1 MKKKSFFQTN
11 ILWQL
16 LLLCILTIGIFGI
29 ITLFDVFGSKYGNI
43 TNFLNM
49 TSLDDKLIYCV
60 FLCGVI
66 FPFYFFVQLE
76 RYNVHLNDE
85 EIYMNDDW
93 RRKTA
98 RDKIQ
103 YQVSTKYKDIEK
115 INLIYSH
122 YDSRDRNCSAFR
134 KKYLVLETK
143 DGKINKYHVT
153 YFSKKTLIKLINEI
167 KLRMK
172 EKENIVTIDD
182 TNDII
187 DSNKNYRIK
196 N

>member
-1 MKKKSFFQTN
+1 MKKKTFFQTN
-11 ILWQL
+11 VLWQL

-66 FPFYFFVQLE
+66 FPFYLFVQLE

-122 YDSRDRNCSAFR
+122 YDSRDRNCSVFR

>member
-1 MKKKSFFQTN
+1 MKKKTFFQTN
-11 ILWQL
+11 ILWQIL
-16 LLLCILTIGIFGI
+16 LFGILCLGLLCTINIFH
-29 ITLFDVFGSKYGNI
+29 VFNSKYGNI

-49 TSLDDKLIYCV
+49 TSLDDKLIY
-60 FLCGVI
+60 FITFCGSI
-66 FPFYFFVQLE
+66 FPFYFFIQLE

-115 INLIYSH
+115 IQLIYSY

-143 DGKINKYHVT
+143 DGKINKYHVI
-153 YFSKKTLIKLINEI
+153 YISKKL
-167 KLRMK
+167 
-172 EKENIVTIDD
+172 
-182 TNDII
+182 
-187 DSNKNYRIK
+187 
-196 N
+196 

>member
-1 MKKKSFFQTN
+1 MKKKTFFQTN

-16 LLLCILTIGIFGI
+16 LLLCILAIGIFGV
-29 ITLFDVFGSKYGNI
+29 ITLIDVFGSKYGDI
-43 TNFLNM
+43 TNFINM

-60 FLCGVI
+60 FILSVI
-66 FPFYFFVQLE
+66 FPFYLFVQLE

-122 YDSRDRNCSAFR
+122 YDSKDRNCSAFR

-143 DGKINKYHVT
+143 EGKINKYYVT
-153 YFSKKTLIKLINEI
+153 YISKKTLIKLIDEI
-167 KLRMK
+167 KLRLK
-172 EKENIVTIDD
+172 EKGNAVPLDVTIDIV
-182 TNDII
+182 NSIE
-187 DSNKNYRIK
+187 N
-196 N
+196 

>member
-1 MKKKSFFQTN
+1 MKKKTFFQTN

-29 ITLFDVFGSKYGNI
+29 ITLFDVFGSKYVNI

-60 FLCGVI
+60 FICGVI
-66 FPFYFFVQLE
+66 FPFYFFIQLE

-115 INLIYSH
+115 INLIYSY

-153 YFSKKTLIKLINEI
+153 YISKKTLIKLIDEI
-167 KLRMK
+167 KLRL
-172 EKENIVTIDD
+172 KENGNAVPLDVTIDIV
-182 TNDII
+182 NSIE
-187 DSNKNYRIK
+187 N
-196 N
+196 

>member
-29 ITLFDVFGSKYGNI
+29 ITLFDVFCSKYGNI

-60 FLCGVI
+60 FICGVI
-66 FPFYFFVQLE
+66 FPFYLFVQLE
-76 RYNVHLNDE
+76 RYNVHFNDE

-93 RRKTA
+93 RRKKA

-115 INLIYSH
+115 IQLIYSY

-153 YFSKKTLIKLINEI
+153 YISKKTLIKLIDEI
-167 KLRMK
+167 KFRIK
-172 EKENIVTIDD
+172 ETGNIVIIDE
-182 TNDII
+182 TNDIVNSI
-187 DSNKNYRIK
+187 
-196 N
+196 

>member
-16 LLLCILTIGIFGI
+16 LLLCILAIGIFGV
-29 ITLFDVFGSKYGNI
+29 ITLIDVFGSKYGDI
-43 TNFLNM
+43 TNFINM

-60 FLCGVI
+60 FILSVI
-66 FPFYFFVQLE
+66 FSFYLFVQLE

-85 EIYMNDDW
+85 EIYMKDDW

-103 YQVSTKYKDIEK
+103 YYVSTKYKDIEK
-115 INLIYSH
+115 IKLIYSQ
-122 YDSRDRNCSAFR
+122 YDSKDRNCSEFR

-153 YFSKKTLIKLINEI
+153 YISKKTLIKLINEI
-167 KLRMK
+167 KFRIK
-172 EKENIVTIDD
+172 ETGNIVIIDE

-187 DSNKNYRIK
+187 NSNKN
-196 N
+196 